1 MTEIPK
7 EVRLVLQA
15 LQNAGHEA
23 YLVGGCVRDM
33 LLGKAP
39 LDWDAATDAAPEEV
53 MALFGGSA
61 RPTGLRHGT
70 VTVLSGALAV
80 EVTTYRED
88 GVYADHRHPDQVRF
102 TSSLSA
108 DLRRRDFTVNAM
120 AMDLQGRLVDEH
132 GGQADLAAGLLRC
145 VGRPEERFEEDAL
158 RILRGLR
165 FASVLGFSVEEETAR
180 AMEEK
185 RELLGEIAGERL
197 REETT
202 KLLCGGQ
209 VGKVLLAYPRV
220 LGAFIPE
227 LLPSV
232 GFDHRNPHHCYDVW
246 EHTVHAVEGV
256 PPEPL
261 LRWVM
266 LLHDLGK
273 PSVCFYDEEAG
284 KARFRGHQAA
294 SAALAEGILERL
306 RFDTETK
313 ERILLLVRN
322 HDQLMDPEEKAMRRL
337 LRRFGEEDL
346 RALIAIRRADNLAQ
360 HPDYRGLQAELRQCE
375 TVLEKILREGQC
387 FSLRQLRVDGN
398 DLLALGLRGREIG
411 ETLERLLTAVVE
423 GELPNERE
431 ALLAAARERQ

>member
-1 MTEIPK
+1 MTGIPGD
-7 EVRLVLQA
+7 VRRTLQTLTA
-15 LQNAGHEA
+15 AGHQA

-33 LLGKAP
+33 LRGVPP

-70 VTVLSGALAV
+70 VTVLCGSLAV

-88 GVYADHRHPDQVRF
+88 GAYADHRHPEAVRF
-102 TSSLSA
+102 TSSLSS

-120 AMDLQGRLVDEH
+120 AMDLEGRLVDEH

-145 VGRPEERFEEDAL
+145 VGRAEERFEEDAL
-158 RILRGLR
+158 RILRCLR

-180 AMEEK
+180 AMVEK
-185 RELLGEIAGERL
+185 RALLPRIAGERL

-202 KLLCGGQ
+202 KLLCGGRACE
-209 VGKVLLAYPRV
+209 VLLAYPQV

-246 EHTVHAVEGV
+246 EHTAHAVEGV

-273 PSVCFYDEEAG
+273 PSVCFYDASAG
-284 KARFRGHQAA
+284 KARFRGHQLA
-294 SAALAEGILERL
+294 SVRLAEGVLERL
-306 RFDTETK
+306 RFDTESK
-313 ERILLLVRN
+313 KRILLLVEH
-322 HDQLMDPEEKAMRRL
+322 HDQPMEPAEKPMRRL

-360 HPDYRGLQAELRQCE
+360 HPDYRGLQKDLTACE
-375 TVLEKILREGQC
+375 AILEKILREGQC
-387 FSLRQLRVDGN
+387 FSLKQLRVDGN
-398 DLLALGLRGREIG
+398 ELLALGLRGREVG

-423 GELPNERE
+423 GELPNDRE
-431 ALLAAARERQ
+431 ALLAAARKEM